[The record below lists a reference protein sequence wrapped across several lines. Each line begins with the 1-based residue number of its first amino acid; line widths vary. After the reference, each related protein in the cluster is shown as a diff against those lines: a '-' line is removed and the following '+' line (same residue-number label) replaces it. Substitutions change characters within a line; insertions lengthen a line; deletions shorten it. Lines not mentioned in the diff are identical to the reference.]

1 MRDRLD
7 QALIAQD
14 LNGPPC
20 GIAGHSEQIH
30 EVLLARQWILAWPE
44 FACLNARAKPYR
56 DLAMWRYSTSPVDL
70 GQVHDQKGS

>member
-20 GIAGHSEQIH
+20 GIAGDSEQVH
-30 EVLLARQWILAWPE
+30 EVLLARQWILAGPE
-44 FACLNARAKPYR
+44 RCADTIKA
-56 DLAMWRYSTSPVDL
+56 L
-70 GQVHDQKGS
+70 GQIPPEKGPSP

>member
-20 GIAGHSEQIH
+20 SIAGRRE
-30 EVLLARQWILAWPE
+30 R
-44 FACLNARAKPYR
+44 FAAK
-56 DLAMWRYSTSPVDL
+56 AISPVAHPHLVMTDDL
-70 GQVHDQKGS
+70 DDLFIELLGPAAECAHHLVHGIHGERRR